1 MVEITDGSPQ
11 TDSDKT
17 SRAVCERERES
28 ERERDAPTCTRRHQA
43 SALPPVKWPA
53 SKRPGR
59 GCVGSG
65 GRGLSLEH
73 CKEILSCER
82 GGGREDAGAVT
93 RPVGARAGHAA
104 VRVDALINV
113 EDSTSGEKRGRSREG
128 EGGGKGDGGGEGE
141 GR

>member
-17 SRAVCERERES
+17 SRTVCERERER
-28 ERERDAPTCTRRHQA
+28 EREGRANVYEEAPGFRLA
-43 SALPPVKWPA
+43 PVKWPA
-53 SKRPGR
+53 SKRAGR

-93 RPVGARAGHAA
+93 RPVGARAGHDA